1 MVKQEAIAREFAADQ
16 GAAAGQDA
24 FAGRS
29 VTDMADQAD
38 QAGLSLDTREISPEV
53 ISRVPAAV
61 AKYYQVIPLEARGK
75 ALVLAMARPENMAL
89 VDELRVHL
97 GCPVIPVAAAPEE
110 LAQAVDRYY
119 GAGAQTVAAVLADIS
134 EGSIEVVKEL
144 GEDEP
149 VNTGR
154 IEDLANEAPI
164 VKLVNSLIIEALRRG
179 ASDTHIEPFER
190 DIKVRYRVDGI
201 LYEAP
206 PPPKKL
212 YLAIVSRV
220 KIMADLNIAEK
231 RLPQDGRIK
240 LKLLGKD
247 IDIRV
252 STVPTVYGE
261 SVALRILD
269 KSSILLGLAD
279 LGFLPETMNQVE
291 ALIEKKHGIIL
302 VTGPTGSGK
311 TTTLYAAL
319 NALNTPEK
327 KIITIE
333 DPVEYLLYGI
343 NQMQVRPKIDF
354 GFANGL
360 RSILRQD
367 PDIIMVGEIRDRETA
382 EMAIQAA
389 LTGHL
394 VFSTLHTNDSA
405 SAVTRLLDM
414 GVEPFLVA
422 STVRGMMAQRLVRVL
437 CPHCRQEYVPSETEL
452 RKIGYGLPAGEHLYR
467 AVGCPKCNEIGYRGR
482 TGIYELLIMSPELEG
497 MVLSRASSAQIKEA
511 AVVSGMA
518 TLRDDGWRKV
528 QMGITTIEEI
538 LRVTQE

>member
-1 MVKQEAIAREFAADQ
+1 MEHEAVVEAAVQVGLALSAREIPP
-16 GAAAGQDA
+16 
-24 FAGRS
+24 
-29 VTDMADQAD
+29 
-38 QAGLSLDTREISPEV
+38 EIV
-53 ISRVPAAV
+53 SRVPPAV
-61 AKYYQVIPLEARGK
+61 AKYYRVVPLEARGK
-75 ALVLAMARPENMAL
+75 ALVLAMAAPENLAV

-97 GCPVIPVAAAPEE
+97 GCPVVPVLADPEE
-110 LAQAVDRYY
+110 LVQAVDRYY
-119 GAGAQTVAAVLADIS
+119 GAGAQTVASVLADIG
-134 EGSIEVVKEL
+134 EGSIEVVKEP
-144 GEDEP
+144 GEEEQA
-149 VNTGR
+149 NTGR

-179 ASDTHIEPFER
+179 ASDIFYTELR
-190 DIKVRYRVDGI
+190 NSIKVRYRVDGI
-201 LYEAP
+201 LYEVS

-212 YLAIVSRV
+212 YLAIVSRI

-252 STVPTVYGE
+252 STVPTVFGE
-261 SVALRILD
+261 SVALRLLD
-269 KSSILLGLAD
+269 KNSILLGLAD
-279 LGFLPETMNQVE
+279 LGFLPETMKQVE
-291 ALIEKKHGIIL
+291 NLIEKKHGIVL

-437 CPHCRQEYVPSETEL
+437 CPHCRQEYVPSEAEL
-452 RKIGYGLPAGEHLYR
+452 RKIGYELPEGEHLYR
-467 AVGCPKCNEIGYRGR
+467 AVGCPKCNDIGYRGR
-482 TGIYELLIMSPELEG
+482 TGIYELLIMTPELES
-497 MVLSRASSAQIKEA
+497 MVLGRVSSAQIKDA
-511 AVVSGMA
+511 AVAAGTAS
-518 TLRDDGWRKV
+518 LRDDGWRKV
-528 QMGITTIEEI
+528 RMGVTTVEEI

>member
-1 MVKQEAIAREFAADQ
+1 MKQEAIAREFAADQ
-16 GAAAGQDA
+16 GVAAGQDA

-29 VTDMADQAD
+29 VTDAAD

-97 GCPVIPVAAAPEE
+97 GCPVIPVATSPEK

-119 GAGAQTVAAVLADIS
+119 GAGAQTVAAILADIS
-134 EGSIEVVKEL
+134 EGSVEVVKEL

-179 ASDTHIEPFER
+179 ASDIHIEPFER

-252 STVPTVYGE
+252 STVSTVYGE

-467 AVGCPKCNEIGYRGR
+467 AVGCPKCSGIGYRGR
-482 TGIYELLIMSPELEG
+482 TGIYELLIMSPELES